1 MLASGIGT
9 FCVHSYK
16 IKSNYW
22 RFKKKSFFLKHP
34 VEEQLR
40 EALIS
45 QKPLFLLG
53 DININVIDTASAD
66 TRHYLSA
73 LSDLNLTQL
82 VQEPTHLHPT
92 PTCLDHAI
100 TNIAQCS
107 VSIIGSSMSDHQ
119 PVIVEA
125 PIGRLRRRPN
135 YKTTR
140 SWRTAYWDA
149 ICLDF
154 LLADWDSLHNCSDV
168 NQMVKKF
175 MEVWTETLD
184 RHCPLR
190 RRRVRHP
197 DCPWLTD
204 NRQLR
209 EAMTERDEARSAWKA
224 ANTTEAADRY
234 RRLRNEVKKKNV
246 INGTARFPRAAAP
259 QNRQK
264 RFLAAAEKPLH
275 GTCHSQRVTTASRQR
290 PTAWAG
296 RQLQR
301 LLLDS
306 WLKYGSRTPGRREG
320 RRASPEAANCRR
332 WDFQASSHHP
342 AGAEPHHLRYEL
354 FGNSRIWWRVP

>member
-1 MLASGIGT
+1 MAIPDADLIESLWLTITWPGGRPSVIGAVYRPPAGSVQRAI
-9 FCVHSYK
+9 FQ
-16 IKSNYW
+16 
-22 RFKKKSFFLKHP
+22 L
-34 VEEQLR
+34 EEQLR
-40 EALIS
+40 EVLIS

-73 LSDLNLTQL
+73 LSDLNLTHL
-82 VQEPTHLHPT
+82 VQEPMHLHPT

-107 VSIIGSSMSDHQ
+107 VSIIDSSMSDHQ

-125 PIGRLRRRPN
+125 PIGRLRRRPT

-140 SWRTAYWDA
+140 SWRTADWDA

-234 RRLRNEVKKKNV
+234 RRLRNEVKKMLS
-246 INGTARFPRAAAP
+246 TARRDFLEQQLLKTDRSAFW
-259 QNRQK
+259 RQLK
-264 RFLAAAEKPLH
+264 SLYNLH
-275 GTCHSQRVTTASRQR
+275 GTCHSQTVTTASRQR
-290 PTAWAG
+290 PTA
-296 RQLQR
+296 
-301 LLLDS
+301 
-306 WLKYGSRTPGRREG
+306 
-320 RRASPEAANCRR
+320 
-332 WDFQASSHHP
+332 
-342 AGAEPHHLRYEL
+342 
-354 FGNSRIWWRVP
+354 